1 MFDAIYMYVSL
12 KILYLY
18 IFVLINPCRNDSS
31 NTVYGG
37 TKSPVSVSDE
47 KSSSQSRS
55 RLILVFVFM
64 SYHKKVYWLQ
74 IYIIF
79 EMVTILKVNFV
90 KV

>member
-1 MFDAIYMYVSL
+1 ML
-12 KILYLY
+12 KW
-18 IFVLINPCRNDSS
+18 NPCRNDSS

-64 SYHKKVYWLQ
+64 SYHKKSLLASDIHYLWNGND
-74 IYIIF
+74 F
-79 EMVTILKVNFV
+79 EG
-90 KV
+90 